1 MLLRFCQ
8 WLAETPWSIRLHES
22 LWGYPLLEST
32 HVWAL
37 ALFVG
42 FAVLLDLRLLGWALP
57 RVPVSEVARRLLP
70 WTRAGFVIMVVTGFL
85 LFYAIPVRSYQNIFF
100 RVKIILL
107 LIAGLNAFLFHYG
120 IFKRVAVLG
129 RARSRRR
136 ARAQVRRRR
145 LARSCG
151 RSIIFAGRMIAY
163 NWFDCDRQ
171 PQPAWVNWAAGCV
184 AEPPVADRDLG
195 RIDCHE
201 PAPRLRVARSDRAR
215 AR

>member
-1 MLLRFCQ
+1 MRAMLLRFCQ
-8 WLAETPWSIRLHES
+8 WLDETYWSTRLHES
-22 LWGYPLLEST
+22 LWGYPLTEST

-70 WTRAGFVIMVVTGFL
+70 WTRAGFVVMVVTGFM

-107 LIAGLNAFLFHYG
+107 ILAGLNAFLFHNG
-120 IFKRVAVLG
+120 IFKRVASWDKQIPPPP
-129 RARSRRR
+129 RARFAGAASLLLW
-136 ARAQVRRRR
+136 AM
-145 LARSCG
+145 
-151 RSIIFAGRMIAY
+151 IIFAGRMIAY

-171 PQPAWVNWAAGCV
+171 PQPDWVNWAAGCV
-184 AEPPVADRDLG
+184 SEPPESASTT
-195 RIDCHE
+195 HE
-201 PAPRLRVARSDRAR
+201 SLP
-215 AR
+215 

>member
-8 WLAETPWSIRLHES
+8 WLDETYWSTRLHES
-22 LWGYPLLEST
+22 LWGYPLTEST

-42 FAVLLDLRLLGWALP
+42 FAVLLDLRLMGWAFT

-70 WTRAGFVIMVVTGFL
+70 WTRAGFVVMVVTGFM

-100 RVKIILL
+100 RVKVILL
-107 LIAGLNAFLFHYG
+107 ILAGLNAFLFHNG
-120 IFKRVAVLG
+120 IFKKVMSWDKQIPPPP
-129 RARSRRR
+129 RARFAGAASL
-136 ARAQVRRRR
+136 V
-145 LARSCG
+145 LWTL
-151 RSIIFAGRMIAY
+151 IIFAGRMIAY

-184 AEPPVADRDLG
+184 VETPESADLTG
-195 RIDCHE
+195 E
-201 PAPRLRVARSDRAR
+201 SLP
-215 AR
+215 

>member
-1 MLLRFCQ
+1 MSLLRFCQ
-8 WLAETPWSIRLHES
+8 WLAETPWSIRIHES

-42 FAVLLDLRLLGWALP
+42 FAVLLDLRLLGWAMP

-70 WTRAGFVIMVVTGFL
+70 WTRVGFVIMVVTGFL

-100 RVKIILL
+100 RVKVVLL
-107 LIAGLNAFLFHYG
+107 LIAGLNAFLFHSG
-120 IFKRVAVLG
+120 IFKRVASWDVTIPPP
-129 RARSRRR
+129 RR
-136 ARAQVRRRR
+136 ARFAGAAS
-145 LARSCG
+145 LFLWAT
-151 RSIIFAGRMIAY
+151 IIFAGRMIAY

-184 AEPPVADRDLG
+184 AESPVADATTDESL
-195 RIDCHE
+195 
-201 PAPRLRVARSDRAR
+201 P
-215 AR
+215 